1 MKVLDRWNNTV
12 QVLDTVEQYCQSLRL
27 WDNTVQVLGGG
38 REKRREKRRKT
49 HKKTGIYNEGKS
61 LGSVCVKLTCVP
73 VSHCVHD
80 CCFVLLMDVIINFNT
95 HVGGSYFL

>member
-38 REKRREKRRKT
+38 GGGGEKKKR
-49 HKKTGIYNEGKS
+49 KKK
-61 LGSVCVKLTCVP
+61 K
-73 VSHCVHD
+73 
-80 CCFVLLMDVIINFNT
+80 NT
-95 HVGGSYFL
+95 QEDRDI